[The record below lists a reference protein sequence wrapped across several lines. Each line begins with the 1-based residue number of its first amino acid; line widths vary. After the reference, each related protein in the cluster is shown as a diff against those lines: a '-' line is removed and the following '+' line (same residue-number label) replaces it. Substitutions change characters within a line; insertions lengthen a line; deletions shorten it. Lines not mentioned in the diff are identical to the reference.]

1 MVARRNVDPREIPS
15 SGDGRRAEPQLAIA
29 GRAKRSLSDPIRI
42 YFDNHP
48 AAVIAVAFAGGVILG
63 WLVKRR

>member
-1 MVARRNVDPREIPS
+1 MVARRNLFSRETPS
-15 SGDGRRAEPQLAIA
+15 TGDGRRAESRLAIA
-29 GRAKRSLSDPIRI
+29 GRAKTSLSGPIGK